1 MRVTEVFMFTLEHFI
16 WIGICI
22 VFIASLSYIS
32 IKNKFSFHKAA
43 FIMAFIALVSE
54 ISKIMSD
61 MSFVNGVDAS
71 EGMVI
76 KPGSLPFHL
85 CSILIFAYFYLP
97 FAKNQKLK
105 TYILGLVVPIG
116 LIGATMAIIMATSGT
131 DFKEIDSYQCF
142 IYHAGMIW
150 FSIYLIASKE
160 VDLGVK
166 VWLKNILSLLGMAF
180 VMIWVNGMLQEY
192 NTNFWFV
199 VRPPRDNLPL
209 LNLDNG
215 WYVYF
220 LTVLSLGFIG
230 VTLVHLPF
238 ILKERKSIK
247 SNEEKL

>member
-1 MRVTEVFMFTLEHFI
+1 M
-16 WIGICI
+16 
-22 VFIASLSYIS
+22 
-32 IKNKFSFHKAA
+32 
-43 FIMAFIALVSE
+43 
-54 ISKIMSD
+54 
-61 MSFVNGVDAS
+61 DAS

-97 FAKNQKLK
+97 FAKNQKFK
-105 TYILGLVVPIG
+105 KYILGLVVPIG
-116 LIGATMAIIMATSGT
+116 LIGATLAIIMATSGT
-131 DFKEIDSYQCF
+131 DFTDIDSYQCF

-166 VWLKNILSLLGMAF
+166 VWLRNMLSLLGMAF

-192 NTNFWFV
+192 DTNFWFV

-209 LNLDNG
+209 LNLNNG

-238 ILKERKSIK
+238 MLKERKNIAQV
-247 SNEEKL
+247 N

>member
-1 MRVTEVFMFTLEHFI
+1 MFTLEHFI

-22 VFIASLSYIS
+22 AFIAVLSYTS
-32 IKNKFSFHKAA
+32 IKYKFSFKKAA
-43 FIMAFIALVSE
+43 LIMACIALVSE

-61 MSFVNGVDAS
+61 MTFVNGVDAS

-76 KPGSLPFHL
+76 KAGSLPFQL

-97 FAKNQKLK
+97 FAKNEKFK
-105 TYILGLVVPIG
+105 KYILGLVVPVG
-116 LIGATMAIIMATSGT
+116 LIGATLAIIMATSGT
-131 DFKEIDSYQCF
+131 DFKDVDSYQCF

-166 VWLKNILSLLGMAF
+166 VWLRNMLSLLGMAF
-180 VMIWVNGMLQEY
+180 AMIWVNGILQAY

-220 LTVLSLGFIG
+220 LTVLSLGFIV

-238 ILKERKSIK
+238 ILKERKNIK
-247 SNEEKL
+247 RNEEKL

>member
-1 MRVTEVFMFTLEHFI
+1 MFTSEHFI

-22 VFIASLSYIS
+22 VFIAILTYIS
-32 IKNKFSFHKAA
+32 IKKKFSFQTAA
-43 FIMAFIALVSE
+43 FIMAGIALISE

-61 MSFVNGVDAS
+61 MTYVNGVDAS
-71 EGMVI
+71 EGRVI

-97 FAKNQKLK
+97 FAKNQKFK
-105 TYILGLVVPIG
+105 KYILGLVVPIG
-116 LIGATMAIIMATSGT
+116 LIGATLAIIMATSGT
-131 DFKEIDSYQCF
+131 DFTDIDSYQCF

-166 VWLKNILSLLGMAF
+166 VWLRNMLSLLGMAF

-192 NTNFWFV
+192 DTNFWFV

-209 LNLDNG
+209 LNLNNG

-238 ILKERKSIK
+238 MLKERKNIAQV
-247 SNEEKL
+247 N